1 MKILKKSL
9 NARTTKAEIL
19 VVFGCKGK
27 KIKLPPSVKLPMGS
41 IEDTNLEFGQVRITD
56 SIGGPFQQV
65 LLVGLGDL
73 EKVTSE
79 KVRRSAALAINETK
93 KQKKE
98 TVTFWVGKKFNQ
110 IPSFLGQ
117 ALAEGAV
124 MSSYS
129 LETFRQTSDFGIK
142 RITFHSDP
150 KVMNGVNVGVAIGNG
165 NCVARR
171 LQDTPANKMRPRDM
185 VREARAISKTS
196 SNITLKIIDE
206 AEMKKLGMGSL
217 LSVSSGSIEPAY
229 LIHLTYR
236 PKTKAKKKVCFVGKG
251 LTFDSGGISLKP
263 SSRMD
268 EMKYDMSGGAA
279 VLGVFDVLSSIGA
292 DHEVHGLIPT
302 SENLPDAKATKPG
315 DLVKASNGL
324 QIEVLNTDA
333 EGRLILAD
341 ALCYGE
347 KKIKPDSMID
357 LATLTGAVVVA
368 LGHELT
374 GAMGNDDEL
383 INELIESGKRTS
395 EGVWPLPILDLH
407 KDEMKGNVGDLR
419 NISGPSTGAGS
430 STGGAFLSYF
440 VSETSW
446 VHLDIA
452 GSAWGAA
459 QRDYQGGDKGTGVGV
474 RLLMDYLRS
483 TK

>member
-41 IEDTNLEFGQVRITD
+41 IEDTNLEFGKVRITD

-79 KVRRSAALAINETK
+79 RVRRSAALAINETK

-129 LETFRQTSDFGIK
+129 LETFRQTSDFRIK
-142 RITFHSDP
+142 RITFYSDP

-206 AEMKKLGMGSL
+206 AEMRKLGMGSL

-407 KDEMKGNVGDLR
+407 KDEMKGTVGDLR